1 MTKRERIEAAVH
13 GRPVDRVPI
22 SFWRHFPEAEMRA
35 ETLAEALAAFQRRH
49 DLDLVKMMPNAAYAT
64 EDWGCEIE
72 YTANPMGVRK
82 VVKRVVH
89 ERGDWGRI
97 RPVDPRSGAFGREVR
112 CVEVLRKA
120 VGDVPIV
127 QTVFSPLS
135 VAYKLGGERV
145 LEDIRRPPAALHLAL
160 QAVAETLR
168 GFVKACLQAGADGIF
183 FATQLASE
191 KFCSAGKY
199 REFGRPYDLQVLE
212 AAEASAF
219 SVLHLHGADIFFDL
233 VADYPVH
240 AVNWHDRR
248 VLPTMTEARERY
260 SRCFVGGLDEAETL
274 PRGPASRV
282 REEVRDAIAQMR
294 GRGLIV
300 GPGCVYPVAT
310 PESHLEA
317 ARQAVDAPPERAVP

>member
-1 MTKRERIEAAVH
+1 MTKRERIEAAVN

-22 SFWRHFPEAEMRA
+22 SFWRHHPDAEMRA
-35 ETLAEALAAFQRRH
+35 ETLAEALAAFQRRY
-49 DLDLVKMMPNAAYAT
+49 DLDFLKMMPNAAYST
-64 EDWGCEIE
+64 EDWGCETE
-72 YTANPMGVRK
+72 YADNPMGVRTL
-82 VVKRVVH
+82 VKRAVQALD
-89 ERGDWGRI
+89 EWKRI
-97 RPVDPRSGAFGREVR
+97 RPANPLSGAFGREVR

-120 VGDVPIV
+120 VGDGTPIV

-135 VAYKLGGERV
+135 VAYKLGGEQA
-145 LEDIRRPPAALHLAL
+145 LEDIRRPPAALHTAL
-160 QAVAETLR
+160 QAIAETLR
-168 GFVKACLQAGADGIF
+168 GFVRACLRAGADGIF

-212 AAEASAF
+212 AAEGSAF

-248 VLPTMTEARERY
+248 VPPNLAEARGRY
-260 SRCFVGGLDEAETL
+260 SRCFVGGINETETL
-274 PRGPASRV
+274 PRGPASSV
-282 REEVRDAIAQMR
+282 REEVLDAIAQVQ

-300 GPGCVYPVAT
+300 GPGCVFPLNT
-310 PESHLEA
+310 PEDHLDA
-317 ARQAVDAPPERAVP
+317 ARRAVEG

>member
-22 SFWRHFPEAEMRA
+22 SFWRHFPEAEMDA
-35 ETLAEALAAFQRRH
+35 ESLAEALAAFQRRY
-49 DLDLVKMMPNAAYAT
+49 DLDFVKMMPNATYAT
-64 EDWGCEIE
+64 EDWGCETA
-72 YTANPMGVRK
+72 YTGDPMGARK
-82 VVKRVVH
+82 VLKGVVH
-89 ERGDWGRI
+89 ESDDWRRI
-97 RPVDPRSGAFGREVR
+97 RPVDPRDGAFGREVR
-112 CVEVLRKA
+112 CVGLLRKA
-120 VGDVPIV
+120 VGEGTPIV
-127 QTVFSPLS
+127 QTVFNPLS

-145 LEDIRRPPAALHLAL
+145 LEDIRRPPAALHTAL
-160 QAVAETLR
+160 QAIAETLR

-212 AAEASAF
+212 AAEGSGF

-248 VLPTMTEARERY
+248 VPPSLAEARERY
-260 SRCFVGGLDEAETL
+260 SRCFVGGMNETETL

-282 REEVRDAIAQMR
+282 REEVLDAIAQVQ
-294 GRGLIV
+294 GRGVIV
-300 GPGCVYPVAT
+300 GPGCVFPVGT
-310 PESHLEA
+310 PEAHLEA
-317 ARQAVDAPPERAVP
+317 ARRAVEGG